1 MLFRRGRVVTDLFD
15 VLEMFSLFSSL
26 MESVVCFGSDN
37 ELTVVVNKSIYTIVW
52 FIKIMRHIHVV
63 LMKISFTI
71 IELYK

>member
-37 ELTVVVNKSIYTIVW
+37 ELTVVVNKSMYTIVW
-52 FIKIMRHIHVV
+52 FIKITSHTHVV
-63 LMKISFTI
+63 CFN
-71 IELYK
+71 EN